1 MFRCAAR
8 LVVCVIALGSGY
20 SSYGQGR
27 IDPTLPPGLFPTTR
41 TAFIFPGVNT
51 VKDPDAVVPP
61 LTSAQKFSM
70 FRRRTLDYSFPVEA
84 VMFATLSH
92 STGIVGPKYGE
103 GPRGFSRRFV
113 SYTGS
118 MASSNFFAGALLPS
132 LLHQDPR
139 YFRKGRGSVMSRI
152 LYAFKSEAV
161 TRSDSGDL
169 TFNASNV
176 LGLGM
181 STALTNA
188 WYPGSN
194 LSFGGT
200 MHRFALRLA
209 ITGTLN
215 LFREFGGGYKPEP

>member
-1 MFRCAAR
+1 MIRGMAR
-8 LVVCVIALGSGY
+8 LLVCVLTLGCGC

-27 IDPTLPPGLFPTTR
+27 IDPILPPGPLKTSR
-41 TAFIFPGVNT
+41 TALIFPGINT

-70 FRRRTLDYSFPVEA
+70 FRRRTLDFSFPVEA
-84 VMFATLSH
+84 LMFATLSH
-92 STGIVGPKYGE
+92 STGYSPRYGE
-103 GPRGFSRRFV
+103 GPRGFSERFA

-139 YFRKGRGSVMSRI
+139 YFRKGRGSAMSRI

-169 TFNASNV
+169 TFNTSNV

-188 WYPGSN
+188 WYPGKV
-194 LSFGGT
+194 SFGGT
-200 MHRFALRLA
+200 MQRFGIRLA
-209 ITGTLN
+209 ITGALN
-215 LFREFGGGYKPEP
+215 LFREFGGEYKPQP